1 MKNLLYDYY
10 GFYVEQINNGFFYYQ
25 NQRYLLLECSLT
37 PEEVFN
43 HYYLYSLN
51 FQRLNQKPYFIL
63 IENKYHQIL
72 SLHYILYQLHFET
85 ICLEDFIPFSLQPL
99 RFEKKDHLINEWI
112 KLMDQVEN
120 EILPNIKEELS
131 FDYIYALITYALGIG
146 ENALGYLQ
154 DQLNF
159 NQGYP
164 YSLQIDPFK
173 IKSQIDLS
181 PTNFYFDHYL
191 DYLINLYQGGFISLE
206 SLYPFIS
213 GLNEQDCYYI
223 YARLLFPK
231 SYFQCLLFEKDKKV
245 LLQRSIHFYK
255 NIELY
260 ENRIRNYY
268 SLIQQK
274 INIRPLEWME

>member
-1 MKNLLYDYY
+1 
-10 GFYVEQINNGFFYYQ
+10 
-25 NQRYLLLECSLT
+25 
-37 PEEVFN
+37 
-43 HYYLYSLN
+43 
-51 FQRLNQKPYFIL
+51 
-63 IENKYHQIL
+63 
-72 SLHYILYQLHFET
+72 
-85 ICLEDFIPFSLQPL
+85 
-99 RFEKKDHLINEWI
+99 
-112 KLMDQVEN
+112 MDQVEN

-206 SLYPFIS
+206 SLYPFIN
-213 GLNEQDCYYI
+213 GLNEQDWYYI